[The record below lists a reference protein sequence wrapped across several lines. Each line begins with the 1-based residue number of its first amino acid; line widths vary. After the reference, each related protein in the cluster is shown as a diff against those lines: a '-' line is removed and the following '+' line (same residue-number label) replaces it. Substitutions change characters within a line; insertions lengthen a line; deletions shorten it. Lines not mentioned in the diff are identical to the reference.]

1 MCYDKRS
8 TANQNE
14 RVNKMRFDI
23 EAISKHIANKLV
35 GLVDANV
42 RDYVEYDFKDTGKQ
56 DEMVQQEVQWF
67 LDYKGMEP
75 SYDWMVEQI
84 IDHPVMQQCFD
95 ELEQAVKDYK
105 WSVTQYERELPYLNQ
120 QYRRDVL

>member
-1 MCYDKRS
+1 MRYD
-8 TANQNE
+8 
-14 RVNKMRFDI
+14 F
-23 EAISKHIANKLV
+23 EAISKQIANKLV
-35 GLVDANV
+35 GLVDASPW
-42 RDYVEYDFKDTGKQ
+42 DYAEYDFKDAGKQ

-84 IDHPVMQQCFD
+84 IEHPIMQQCFH
-95 ELEQAVKDYK
+95 ELEMTIDGFKYDASQAA
-105 WSVTQYERELPYLNQ
+105 RESLWINQ

>member
-1 MCYDKRS
+1 MRYD
-8 TANQNE
+8 
-14 RVNKMRFDI
+14 F
-23 EAISKHIANKLV
+23 EAISKQIANKLV

-95 ELEQAVKDYK
+95 ELEQAVRDYK
-105 WSVTQYERELPYLNQ
+105 YECNLYERGFTYANE